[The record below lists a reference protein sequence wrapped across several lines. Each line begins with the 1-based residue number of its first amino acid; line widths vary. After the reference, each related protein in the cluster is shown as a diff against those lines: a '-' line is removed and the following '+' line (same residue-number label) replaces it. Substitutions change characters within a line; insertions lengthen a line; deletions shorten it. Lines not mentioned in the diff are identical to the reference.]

1 MLRFSAE
8 VQGVVELDRAFN
20 RVNEYISDFRSI
32 WPSVTT
38 TVYGIFN
45 QQFASEGAHGASGT
59 WKPLSP
65 AYKKWKE
72 VNYPGQPILKLTNS
86 LYESLSSPEGL
97 DSIYRPERDSLT
109 IGSKVPYAAR
119 HQKDRPII
127 SLTESDKR
135 EITKSIQLPL
145 VQFIRKTVFMVMEN
159 AA

>member
-1 MLRFSAE
+1 LLRFSAE

-38 TVYGIFN
+38 TVYSIFN
-45 QQFASEGAHGASGT
+45 QQFASEGAHGASGK
-59 WKPLSP
+59 WPALSP

-72 VNYPGQPILKLTNS
+72 VNYPGQPILRLTNS
-86 LYESLSSPEGL
+86 LYESMTSPEGL

-109 IGSKVPYAAR
+109 IGSKAPYAAKQ
-119 HQKDRPII
+119 HQDRPII

-145 VQFIRKTVFMVMEN
+145 VQFIRKTGFTVMEN